1 MTDFNII
8 GKIYFAPSTS
18 DTELIEKAKLRLAEN
33 DVPREMIEINYNVQE
48 LEEGDLYIS
57 YDPPDLILRK
67 VYAKTPSGFVKMKS
81 IKSIKL

>member
-8 GKIYFAPSTS
+8 GKIYFAPNTS
-18 DTELIEKAKLRLAEN
+18 DTELIEKAKLLLAEN
-33 DVPREMIEINYNVQE
+33 GVPREIIEINYNVQE

-67 VYAKTPSGFVKMKS
+67 VYAKTQSGFVKMKS

>member
-8 GKIYFAPSTS
+8 GKIYFAPNTS

>member
-8 GKIYFAPSTS
+8 GKIYFAPNTS
-18 DTELIEKAKLRLAEN
+18 DTELIEKAKLLLAEN
-33 DVPREMIEINYNVQE
+33 GVPREMIEINYNVQE

-67 VYAKTPSGFVKMKS
+67 VYAKTQSGFVKMKS